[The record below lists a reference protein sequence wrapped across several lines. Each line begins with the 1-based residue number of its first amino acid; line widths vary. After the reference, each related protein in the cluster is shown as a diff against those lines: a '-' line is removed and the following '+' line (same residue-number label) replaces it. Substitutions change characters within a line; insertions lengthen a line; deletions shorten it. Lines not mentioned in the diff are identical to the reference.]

1 MSTVD
6 ELNNIATDQKD
17 NLIWEEVNDGE
28 YLLEINSDFYVYEVV
43 LNNTEHGKFNWR
55 DYPVI
60 LHRYKF
66 SDQTKPLDTRHCE
79 DEFIAMATAA
89 AWERISIRAH
99 RRLEDEV
106 VKL

>member
-66 SDQTKPLDTRHCE
+66 SDQTKPLDTRHGST
-79 DEFIAMATAA
+79 IQVAA
-89 AWERISIRAH
+89 YAKPIVKTG
-99 RRLEDEV
+99 RLS
-106 VKL
+106 